1 LSRNSNRVEIRRI
14 AACIAA
20 AWLCVLVIP
29 SAATATERALSFAVA
44 GVVAKI
50 LVTPGDS
57 IAAGAPLAVLDKT
70 VFEARRKA
78 LVAAHAAATAELA
91 VARQRHVYAEEQFD
105 ALAISK
111 MELDE
116 AAIALANAEAKAEK
130 TGARLLAVTWRAER
144 ATLRA
149 PVAAKVVKV
158 PGYAGMVVN
167 PRVEI
172 APVVVLEMP

>member
-1 LSRNSNRVEIRRI
+1 MSRNSKRVDLRCL
-14 AACIAA
+14 AVSVAVV
-20 AWLCVLVIP
+20 WLGVLAFSH
-29 SAATATERALSFAVA
+29 SASATERSLSFAVA

-50 LVTPGDS
+50 LVTPGDR
-57 IAAGAPLAVLDKT
+57 IAAGTPLAVLDKT

-78 LVAAHAAATAELA
+78 SAAAQAAATAELA
-91 VARQRHVYAEEQFD
+91 LARQRHVYAEEQFD

-116 AAIALANAEAKAEK
+116 AAIALANAEAKADK

-167 PRVEI
+167 PRVKI